1 MKAIKMYKCEHCGT
15 MYNSEQKAT
24 ECEKNHET
32 CRKIVRENHK
42 PIGVIPHGYPVSIH
56 VEMSDGVILEFQR
69 GKIIKG

>member
-24 ECEKNHET
+24 ECEKYHQT

-42 PIGVIPHGYPVSIH
+42 PLGVDTFYPLSIH
-56 VEMSDGVILEFQR
+56 VEMSDGEIVSYKR
-69 GKIIKG
+69 MKIVR